1 MFPGGRKADM
11 TNRVLLNNV
20 DHGDLRVVLGHGP
33 QFGDN
38 INQVLIFPTEFEAVQ
53 REYPIF
59 FRKDAEGAFQSVA
72 LLGLDRDENL
82 FLDQGG
88 QLGGWNARYV
98 PAIQQR
104 GPFSIAVGQRSGE
117 PMIHIDL
124 DHPRVVAAKDQG
136 GEPVFLPAGGNSP
149 YLQHVARLLGV
160 IYDGLEF
167 SKAMFEAFEAHGLIE
182 PIDVEI
188 KLDEHTQYDLP
199 DLYAISQERFAA
211 LDAGALEA
219 LHRSG
224 FLAVAQWAL
233 SSLGNIGFLIEL
245 KNRRRAGV

>member
-1 MFPGGRKADM
+1 M
-11 TNRVLLNNV
+11 TNRVLLNNL
-20 DHGDLRVVLGHGP
+20 DHGDLRVATGHGP
-33 QFGDN
+33 AFGDN

-59 FRKDAEGAFQSVA
+59 FRKDAEGVFQSVA

-82 FLDQGG
+82 FLEQA
-88 QLGGWNARYV
+88 GWNARYV

-104 GPFSIAVGQRSGE
+104 GPFSIAMSQRGGE
-117 PMIHIDL
+117 PMIHVDL
-124 DHPRVVAAKDQG
+124 DHPRVLAAKAERG

-167 SKAMFEAFEAHGLIE
+167 SKAMFAAFEAADLIE
-182 PIDVEI
+182 PVDVEI

-199 DLYAISQERFAA
+199 ELYTISQDRFAGLA
-211 LDAGALEA
+211 ADELEG

-224 FLAVAQWAL
+224 FLAAAQWVL
-233 SSLGNIGFLIEL
+233 SSLGNVGFLVDL
-245 KNRRRAGV
+245 KNRRRALA